1 MANIW
6 IISDTHFGVKNNSKS
21 WEAMLNGWI
30 DGFIVPF
37 FKENVSEGDVLVH
50 LGDVFDNRQ
59 SIGLSAMNM
68 AISFFEKMSALFSQV
83 YVLCGNHDAYNV
95 NSNDINSLECIKYI
109 PKVTVFKDPQRVNVL
124 GRTVSMIPWID
135 SVKTV
140 KSHIENAFDSD
151 LVFCHADFGGC
162 TMSASGTKSQSA
174 LEVPDISKI
183 YSGHIH
189 HLQRYGRVTY
199 VGSPYHISQN
209 DRNNRKGVWRIDAET
224 LEDEFYENTY
234 SPQFAR
240 YDYQKIED
248 ITLGEF
254 KKMCRNKF
262 VEVSVD
268 GDLLSRVFFK
278 RVLTYIKDDDNIK
291 DLVFVPN
298 SDGVSDSR
306 KKVTMMECVSLEDM
320 LDKYIDSVLVCSD
333 GVKANVRKISKK
345 LINGQ

>member
-6 IISDTHFGVKNNSKS
+6 VISDTHFGVKNNSKS
-21 WEAMLNGWI
+21 WEATLNGWV
-30 DGFIVPF
+30 DNFIVPF
-37 FKENVSEGDVLVH
+37 FKGNASEGDVLVH

-59 SIGLSAMNM
+59 SIGLSAMNS
-68 AISFFEKMSALFSQV
+68 AVSFFEKMSALFSQV
-83 YVLCGNHDAYNV
+83 YVLCGNHDAYNT
-95 NSNDINSLECIKYI
+95 NSNEINSLECIKYI
-109 PKVTVFKDPQRVNVL
+109 PKVVVVKDPQRLNVL
-124 GRTVSMIPWID
+124 GRRVSMIPWSD
-135 SVKTV
+135 SVKEV
-140 KSHIENAFDSD
+140 KTHIENAFDSD

-162 TMSASGTKSQSA
+162 TMNASGTKSESK
-174 LEVPDISKI
+174 LEAPDISRI

-189 HLQRYGRVTY
+189 HSQRYGRVTY
-199 VGSPYHISQN
+199 VGSPYHTSQN
-209 DRNNRKGVWRIDAET
+209 DRENKRGVWRIDVGT

-240 YDYQKIED
+240 YAYSDIEN
-248 ITLGEF
+248 LPFGEF
-254 KKMCRNKF
+254 KKMCTNRF

-298 SDGVSDSR
+298 ADRVSDSR
-306 KKVTMMECVSLEDM
+306 QEVTMSECVSLDDM